1 MNENAYLGEEEQTD
15 KVKLDQDLARIEDI
29 VRGAVGY
36 NESRGDVV
44 TVVASKFARPV
55 EELDHPWY
63 LEPDKL
69 DGFVRIAAVFGILF
83 FVYIFI
89 ARPFIK
95 SMQARDALE
104 VPMEIGDPDGISDEE
119 RQLVEMGDVETIQD
133 VTARLKPKAV
143 GIPAEYLDTSQP
155 YDQKVALMR
164 FLVKDD
170 VGRVSNL
177 LKRWIAEEI

>member
-1 MNENAYLGEEEQTD
+1 M
-15 KVKLDQDLARIEDI
+15 
-29 VRGAVGY
+29 
-36 NESRGDVV
+36 
-44 TVVASKFARPV
+44 TVVSSAFARPV
-55 EELDHPWY
+55 EELDATPWY
-63 LEPDKL
+63 LQPDKL
-69 DGFVRIAAVFGILF
+69 DGYIRLLAVFAALLF
-83 FVYIFI
+83 IYFTMG
-89 ARPFIK
+89 RPFLKELKAK
-95 SMQARDALE
+95 SEMELPLE
-104 VPMEIGDPDGISDEE
+104 QIEDDGLTDEE
-119 RQLVEMGDVETIQD
+119 RELVNMGDVETIQD

>member
-1 MNENAYLGEEEQTD
+1 M
-15 KVKLDQDLARIEDI
+15 
-29 VRGAVGY
+29 
-36 NESRGDVV
+36 
-44 TVVASKFARPV
+44 
-55 EELDHPWY
+55 
-63 LEPDKL
+63 EPDKL
-69 DGFVRIAAVFGILF
+69 DGFVRISGLWNPI
-83 FVYIFI
+83 VYLRSDC
-89 ARPFIK
+89 ATLIK

-143 GIPAEYLDTSQP
+143 GILQNTLTSQP

-170 VGRVSNL
+170 SG
-177 LKRWIAEEI
+177 EFPTC

>member
-1 MNENAYLGEEEQTD
+1 
-15 KVKLDQDLARIEDI
+15 
-29 VRGAVGY
+29 
-36 NESRGDVV
+36 
-44 TVVASKFARPV
+44 
-55 EELDHPWY
+55 
-63 LEPDKL
+63 
-69 DGFVRIAAVFGILF
+69 
-83 FVYIFI
+83 
-89 ARPFIK
+89 
-95 SMQARDALE
+95 MQARDALE

-177 LKRWIAEEI
+177 LKRWITEEV

>member
-1 MNENAYLGEEEQTD
+1 MIKSSQ
-15 KVKLDQDLARIEDI
+15 Q
-29 VRGAVGY
+29 
-36 NESRGDVV
+36 
-44 TVVASKFARPV
+44 SKF
-55 EELDHPWY
+55 EF
-63 LEPDKL
+63 PDEDL
-69 DGFVRIAAVFGILF
+69 GAD
-83 FVYIFI
+83 
-89 ARPFIK
+89 
-95 SMQARDALE
+95 
-104 VPMEIGDPDGISDEE
+104 EITDEE

-177 LKRWIAEEI
+177 LKRWIE